1 MYKIKQRG
9 IIMSKFNQKTTDD
22 EKLVITE
29 DDIRLYELLKSQ
41 FDRVVYVIKTEL
53 MIDCSLAFWEKALQ
67 QFINSHGYCYPWL
80 TEANLP
86 YIFAYIGMQHSKL
99 FMQKFKYGT
108 ELYNSL
114 DKQDNTEFVSI
125 KDNNEYN
132 QLSNNQYMNYQFR
145 FTAHKQNAVDGSTLE
160 EKMDFCIDDMRT
172 NTEIYRRSI
181 TFDEN
186 YFMNIVKK
194 TGNDKYRAQK
204 LLDIAEKIM
213 PPITIQN

>member
-1 MYKIKQRG
+1 
-9 IIMSKFNQKTTDD
+9 MSKFNQKTTDD

>member
-1 MYKIKQRG
+1 MAMYKIKQRG

-114 DKQDNTEFVSI
+114 DKQD
-125 KDNNEYN
+125 
-132 QLSNNQYMNYQFR
+132 MNYQFR